1 MTITNPPQDFSYNK
15 TAGFMTPSL
24 AASKD
29 LQRFPTESLH
39 SFSFSHRSEE
49 SIHTRHDTLKRSIDF
64 LQGRTGWAAGGLGIA
79 HAQARVDGSQEVQS
93 MMELLS
99 RANLLGVE
107 NFPARVHMGPLTGPA
122 EISVE
127 NIFEQTF
134 ETQSESPTSTRIPT
148 FSREAQEEIEQGR
161 LDTTIPVV
169 TLKDNTA
176 VAPTNTQKSS
186 LPHAPFGAP
195 FVRPGLLKRT
205 FTDIEPLSLQR
216 TLTDVL
222 SQPYML
228 TDKSLLSPTSPLTL
242 SIPSALGSAF
252 PSSVPHS
259 HGRGAPA
266 SQAIFTTES
275 QEPWT
280 ITAAN
285 DLACLIFGIHK
296 ADLRKTGILEV
307 IRDDKRKWLE
317 EKLRGADTKVQTPT
331 SPRRTPSPNT
341 NLIMG
346 NGVTA
351 RLLSR
356 PSSRETGKGRRAKID
371 GSNGS
376 NVPQRNTA
384 QVLINNAPKSRGVL
398 LCGDVVP
405 ILKRNG
411 AIGSTTLWLQE
422 KRGSLIWVMEEI
434 AEDVAYL
441 TVDEVGCVNKV
452 TGASDG
458 VWGMER
464 VRRGM
469 DITRL
474 LPAIPRRKGTNTGAL
489 DYDEIAKLRR
499 FTARTAND
507 ISVPVSV
514 DRISG
519 SNEST
524 FRVSSFPYIAGMVFV
539 SASTLKVT
547 TSNTAVSE
555 ALFGRVPNGLP
566 MTDLIPNFDRV
577 LELLVEEEGIQ
588 LVEGMV
594 ISEHSFRRA
603 RAMLAIREGKGDA
616 AAVFL
621 RPSGLPAKHRD
632 GAEIMVDVQMRVVK
646 SEVFGTAFE
655 EHIIVEKVEG
665 DESEASGSSS
675 ELFYAL
681 WITYSR
687 MLHAVNHGIGP
698 FTPLVSRPGTPPRQ
712 PSPGQ
717 TVTTFTNE
725 SDSEMSNTSRHP
737 SHTLEGNQELESTND
752 DKATRPHTNSQIP
765 IATDGTTDTSTS
777 TDGSSKRKSISDFVI
792 LEDMGAGAYGQ
803 VKLARPKSDPNSSA
817 KVVIKYVTKRRIL
830 VDTWTRDR
838 RLGTVPLEIHV
849 LDYLRRDGFKHVNIV
864 EMADFFEDDTNYYI
878 EMIPHG
884 LPGMD
889 LFDYIELRVNMEE
902 DECRKIFAQVA
913 AAVGFL
919 HGTAKV
925 VHRDIKDEN
934 VVLDGEGNVKLI
946 DFGSASYI
954 KNGPFDV
961 FVGTIGRF
969 YLPVCS
975 FSAYPF
981 QFFVVRFLW

>member
-1 MTITNPPQDFSYNK
+1 MTLTIPPHDFSSHTNASLITPFL
-15 TAGFMTPSL
+15 TASE
-24 AASKD
+24 D

-39 SFSFSHRSEE
+39 SFSFSHRCDE
-49 SIHTRHDTLKRSIDF
+49 SIHTRHDTSRRSIDF
-64 LQGRTGWAAGGLGIA
+64 IQGRTDWADDGLGVA
-79 HAQARVDGSQEVQS
+79 HAQARVDSNQDVQS
-93 MMELLS
+93 IMELLS
-99 RANLLGVE
+99 RANSLGID
-107 NFPARVHMGPLTGPA
+107 NFPARAHMGSLTGQA
-122 EISVE
+122 EMSVA

-134 ETQSESPTSTRIPT
+134 GTQSEIPSAMGVPTLLGDALEDVKP
-148 FSREAQEEIEQGR
+148 GR
-161 LDTTIPVV
+161 PHMTIPDITSEDSTAIAPTH
-169 TLKDNTA
+169 TLKDGPPYLQF
-176 VAPTNTQKSS
+176 VAP
-186 LPHAPFGAP
+186 LG
-195 FVRPGLLKRT
+195 RPGSLNRT
-205 FTDIEPLSLQR
+205 FTDLAPLSLQR
-216 TLTDVL
+216 KFTDIL
-222 SQPYML
+222 SQPYVSS
-228 TDKSLLSPTSPLTL
+228 DKSLLSPTSPL
-242 SIPSALGSAF
+242 SPGSAL
-252 PSSVPHS
+252 PNSVSHS

-317 EKLRGADTKVQTPT
+317 ERLRGAEIKIAPPT

-341 NLIMG
+341 NLTMG

-356 PSSRETGKGRRAKID
+356 PSSRETGKGRRAKPD
-371 GSNGS
+371 GSNGVH
-376 NVPQRNTA
+376 VPNGNA
-384 QVLINNAPKSRGVL
+384 AHPLINKAPKSRGVL

-411 AIGSTTLWLQE
+411 AIGSTTVWVQE

-441 TVDEVGCVNKV
+441 TVDEVGCVSKV
-452 TGASDG
+452 TGASEG

-499 FTARTAND
+499 FTARTGND

-514 DRISG
+514 DRMSG
-519 SNEST
+519 SGEPT
-524 FRVSSFPYIAGMVFV
+524 FRVSSFPHIAGMMFV
-539 SASTLKVT
+539 SASTLKI
-547 TSNTAVSE
+547 TSSNRAVSE

-566 MTDLIPNFDRV
+566 MTDLIPKFNTMLD
-577 LELLVEEEGIQ
+577 LLVEEEGIQ

-603 RAMLAIREGKGDA
+603 RAILALREGKGDA

-621 RPSGLPAKHRD
+621 RPSGLPATHRD

-646 SEVFGTAFE
+646 SEVFGNAFE
-655 EHIIVEKVEG
+655 EHMIIEKGEG
-665 DESEASGSSS
+665 HETEAPRSSS
-675 ELFYAL
+675 ELLYAL
-681 WITYSR
+681 WVTYSR

-698 FTPLVSRPGTPPRQ
+698 FSPFVSRPGTPPRQ

-717 TVTTFTNE
+717 TVTKFAND
-725 SDSEMSNTSRHP
+725 SDSEMSNTSRHS
-737 SHTLEGNQELESTND
+737 SHTPVRVESLGSTND
-752 DKATRPHTNSQIP
+752 DKAMWLETNSQIP
-765 IATDGTTDTSTS
+765 ITTDGTTETRTSTEI
-777 TDGSSKRKSISDFVI
+777 SSKRKSISDFII

-803 VKLARPKSDPNSSA
+803 VKLARPKSDPNSNA

-849 LDYLRRDGFKHVNIV
+849 LDYLRRDGFKHINIV
-864 EMADFFEDDTNYYI
+864 EMTDFFEDDTNYYI
-878 EMIPHG
+878 EMMPHG

-889 LFDYIELRVNMEE
+889 LFDYIELRANMEE
-902 DECRKIFAQVA
+902 DECRNIFAQVA

-919 HGTAKV
+919 HGKAKV
-925 VHRDIKDEN
+925 VHRDLKDEN

-961 FVGTIGRF
+961 FVGTIGKFRM
-969 YLPVCS
+969 PTCS
-975 FSAYPF
+975 GSA
-981 QFFVVRFLW
+981 RLRCSS